1 MSNNLTS
8 SRVDVKVQNISGHSM
23 SHRNSLTSR
32 VGTLTPVL
40 VEEVCPNS
48 RMHLSTSFSV
58 KLPPL
63 ASETFANLDYRLEAF
78 FVPHR
83 LLVRNFTNIIDKM
96 ISEKRKRRNNN
107 TFLDI
112 DTTIT
117 EVVG

>member
-1 MSNNLTS
+1 MANNLTS

-63 ASETFANLDYRLEAF
+63 ASETFANIDYRLEAF

-83 LLVRNFTNIIDKM
+83 LLCNAATPIICGQNRLREGLNEGAQYYFP
-96 ISEKRKRRNNN
+96 IFNLNN
-107 TFLDI
+107 
-112 DTTIT
+112 
-117 EVVG
+117 